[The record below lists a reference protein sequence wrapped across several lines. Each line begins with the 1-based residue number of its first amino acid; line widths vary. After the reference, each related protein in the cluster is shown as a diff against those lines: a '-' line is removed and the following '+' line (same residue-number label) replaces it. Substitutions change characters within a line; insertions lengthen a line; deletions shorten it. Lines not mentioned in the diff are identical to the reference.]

1 LLWRRWRG
9 AQSGRSALMPG
20 KETAARLEGEPSEG
34 KPRRCYSSRA
44 ICIKLGSLHH
54 GMAGEPPLLAPLVLR
69 RTQRRQCANRAIAF
83 SARDYGF
90 RVVSTIERGTQGR
103 GSSPV
108 PIGCPRP
115 SWHSSD
121 RQAVRCIADD
131 GAQRCAKHLQ
141 YIPGVADQVV
151 LTRAM
156 IKDMF
161 WATCISISVVCAV
174 NALLWVWGTL

>member
-90 RVVSTIERGTQGR
+90 RVVSTIERV
-103 GSSPV
+103 SSRVRYRLTCDSARRTRRLP
-108 PIGCPRP
+108 PRARDRRARRCYTIAE
-115 SWHSSD
+115 SD
-121 RQAVRCIADD
+121 FRYRQAMSHYLALQEFTRSRC
-131 GAQRCAKHLQ
+131 
-141 YIPGVADQVV
+141 
-151 LTRAM
+151 
-156 IKDMF
+156 
-161 WATCISISVVCAV
+161 
-174 NALLWVWGTL
+174 